1 MAQSVS
7 TISRE
12 TEAPAAPIAAGHRSP
27 WSPKVA
33 QEVFIC
39 MSLGNLCFLTR
50 WYDLEH
56 LKDPAMD
63 YYRSAPVNPTLSAAT
78 FVSASLL
85 AVMFLAAW
93 LWVKRTPTR
102 AKLLTAR
109 CGFLLVLICVLES
122 VRRYWNRESVQPDLG
137 SNIALLVIELI
148 LVSGLVLTTFGNT
161 GVLNMARRV
170 VLLLTLLFPFFAIDL
185 IWARVTSPTASEFA
199 PRSPLPMLLKL
210 RPELKKKHVL
220 WLLFDEFDQRMAFDL
235 RQPAGDLAALDRLR
249 AESLVA
255 TQAHQTAGFTTMA
268 VPCLLSGRLFS
279 RVDVIDANTLNVY
292 AGDSSPGTNWHDQ
305 PNVFKRA
312 RELGVNAELV
322 GWHHPYCRM
331 LGDSLVRCLDVPTG
345 APTDAMLAETS
356 AADGGIPREV
366 PYLSRLQ
373 LTDLVNIFRF
383 KGDSATAVSQDEYM
397 QQRQQQQYVRI
408 RDAVYTDI
416 TDPRI
421 GLLFAHFPTPHL
433 FGIYNRKRKD
443 FTLDDTLSYAD
454 NLALVDRTVGE
465 IRQILEQA
473 DLWDSTTLLITSDHG
488 FRPSMWRGRL
498 GWNDELEKLTA
509 PGRSETVPFIVKLPG
524 QTQGRVFREP
534 FSNVVSA
541 DLVLAILNGQISTY
555 QDASDWLAKNANP

>member
-1 MAQSVS
+1 
-7 TISRE
+7 
-12 TEAPAAPIAAGHRSP
+12 
-27 WSPKVA
+27 
-33 QEVFIC
+33 
-39 MSLGNLCFLTR
+39 
-50 WYDLEH
+50 
-56 LKDPAMD
+56 
-63 YYRSAPVNPTLSAAT
+63 
-78 FVSASLL
+78 
-85 AVMFLAAW
+85 
-93 LWVKRTPTR
+93 
-102 AKLLTAR
+102 
-109 CGFLLVLICVLES
+109 
-122 VRRYWNRESVQPDLG
+122 
-137 SNIALLVIELI
+137 
-148 LVSGLVLTTFGNT
+148 
-161 GVLNMARRV
+161 
-170 VLLLTLLFPFFAIDL
+170 
-185 IWARVTSPTASEFA
+185 
-199 PRSPLPMLLKL
+199 
-210 RPELKKKHVL
+210 
-220 WLLFDEFDQRMAFDL
+220 
-235 RQPAGDLAALDRLR
+235 
-249 AESLVA
+249 
-255 TQAHQTAGFTTMA
+255 
-268 VPCLLSGRLFS
+268 
-279 RVDVIDANTLNVY
+279 
-292 AGDSSPGTNWHDQ
+292 
-305 PNVFKRA
+305 
-312 RELGVNAELV
+312 
-322 GWHHPYCRM
+322 
-331 LGDSLVRCLDVPTG
+331 
-345 APTDAMLAETS
+345 MLAETS

-555 QDASDWLAKNANP
+555 QDASDWLAKNVNPDR

>member
-1 MAQSVS
+1 MAQSASITS
-7 TISRE
+7 TE
-12 TEAPAAPIAAGHRSP
+12 TQAPVTLGHRSRL
-27 WSPKVA
+27 SPKTA

-39 MSLGNLCFLTR
+39 LSLGNLCFLTR

-63 YYRSAPVNPTLSAAT
+63 YYRNAPVNPTLSAAT
-78 FVSASLL
+78 LVCASLL
-85 AVMFLAAW
+85 AAMFMAAW
-93 LWVKRTPTR
+93 LWVKRGPTR

-122 VRRYWNRESVQPDLG
+122 VRRYWNRESIQPDLG
-137 SNIALLVIELI
+137 SNIALWLIELI
-148 LVSGLVLTTFGNT
+148 LASGLVLTTFGNN
-161 GVLNMARRV
+161 GVVAIARRV
-170 VLLLTLLFPFFAIDL
+170 TLLLTVLYPFFMVDL
-185 IWARVTSPTASEFA
+185 VWARVTAPTASAFA
-199 PRSPLPMLLKL
+199 PKSPLPMLLKV

-235 RQPAGDLAALDRLR
+235 RQPAGDLAELDRLR

-255 TQAHQTAGFTTMA
+255 TRAHQTAGFTTVA
-268 VPCLLSGRLFS
+268 VPCLLSARLFS
-279 RVDVIDANTLNVY
+279 RVEVVDANTLNVY
-292 AGDSSPGTNWHDQ
+292 PGGSSPGTNWHDQ

-331 LGDSLVRCLDVPTG
+331 LGDSLVRCMDVPTG
-345 APTDAMLAETS
+345 SPTDAMLAETS

-366 PYLSRLQ
+366 PYLFRLQ

-383 KGDSATAVSQDEYM
+383 RGESVTAVSQDEYM
-397 QQRQQQQYVRI
+397 QRRQQLQYFRI
-408 RDAVYTDI
+408 RDAVYADV

-433 FGIYNRKRKD
+433 FGIYNRKQKD
-443 FTLDDTLSYAD
+443 FTLDDSLSYAD

-465 IRQILEQA
+465 IREILEQA
-473 DLWDSTTLLITSDHG
+473 GLWDSTALLITSDHG
-488 FRPSMWRGRL
+488 FRPSMWRGRV
-498 GWNDELEKLTA
+498 GWNDELEKVTA
-509 PGRSETVPFIVKLPG
+509 PGRSETVPFILKLPG
-524 QTQGRVFREP
+524 QTQGTVLSQP

-555 QDASDWLAKNANP
+555 PEASDWIVKNATP